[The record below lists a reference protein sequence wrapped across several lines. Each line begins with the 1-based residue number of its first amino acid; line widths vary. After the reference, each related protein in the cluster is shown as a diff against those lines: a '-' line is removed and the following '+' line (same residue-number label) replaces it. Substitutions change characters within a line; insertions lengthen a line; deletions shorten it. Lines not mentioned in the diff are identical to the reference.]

1 MICVLDAAC
10 RITYA
15 SPAIARIGGDDAD
28 ALAGADLRQLVHAD
42 DRARFDDV
50 YRAALADGGGADDH
64 HREARLGTAGGWRWY
79 ETTFRNLMANAAV
92 AGVVGT
98 LRDVTE
104 RQEAHERLT
113 YEANHDAL
121 TGLANRGAFLRA
133 LEHVIRHGG
142 PDGGTPAVLF
152 IDLDGFKEVN
162 DALGHEAGDALLVAV
177 AGVQRRS
184 VLGSDVVGRLGGDE
198 FAAVLT
204 GVDAARSAVA
214 VADRPLRAMCEP
226 VVVGGQ
232 PVVARASIGIAVA
245 DRDGV
250 TPDEVLRQADAAMYQ
265 VKRDGTHAWRLS
277 EPSPRT

>member
-64 HREARLGTAGGWRWY
+64 HCEARLGTAGGWRWY

-142 PDGGTPAVLF
+142 PDG
-152 IDLDGFKEVN
+152 
-162 DALGHEAGDALLVAV
+162 
-177 AGVQRRS
+177 
-184 VLGSDVVGRLGGDE
+184 GRLGGDE